1 MPKYN
6 FSIILIS
13 LACKICIFKIKRVFV
28 SQSNPK
34 SQFPKFW
41 NHEFLLK
48 FWDFCLRYIF
58 WSYISHFKSNLSGVK
73 SKSVI
78 HIMRPHIEK
87 KNAKIFKIGRV
98 IAIFVRLTE
107 FRNESK
113 KSRKAVFQPFWIN
126 TKKSYFIQ
134 IFNPGHNIMS
144 LLKRN
149 IQGGHKNFSQTNLVR
164 NFTIVCKLELGC
176 YLIFFDFQAL
186 DPKFVLALEQI
197 YWELVELAFW
207 TYPSFLYLGSQQGP
221 LILLFGGG
229 GSSGPKG
236 IFWLLRAF

>member
-1 MPKYN
+1 MQRCARTRRKRAH
-6 FSIILIS
+6 LQC
-13 LACKICIFKIKRVFV
+13 LTKIQIRV
-28 SQSNPK
+28 N
-34 SQFPKFW
+34 
-41 NHEFLLK
+41 
-48 FWDFCLRYIF
+48 
-58 WSYISHFKSNLSGVK
+58 
-73 SKSVI
+73 
-78 HIMRPHIEK
+78 
-87 KNAKIFKIGRV
+87 KNQENAFFGD
-98 IAIFVRLTE
+98 
-107 FRNESK
+107 
-113 KSRKAVFQPFWIN
+113 FWIDI
-126 TKKSYFIQ
+126 KKSYFIN
-134 IFNPGHNIMS
+134 FFKTGKNIMS